1 MRHRRRR
8 ILIGMLLTAV
18 AAAAG
23 VAACANSESVEPGA
37 GLPDGGSDNDARVSA
52 SDAGRD
58 ASIIDSGDD
67 SLPCSTT
74 GWCTTRTPDASPR
87 FDDLWP
93 LEGAAFAADST
104 AGLLAF
110 EGEQWSYIHEGVS
123 GLGVVWAAGRDEI
136 WAGGA
141 EGQVIHGTRSGG
153 TWSFATEAVSSDEP
167 IVSIWGTGS
176 DVFVATAHR
185 IHRRA
190 AGAAQ
195 WTTLREETDL
205 SSPECGDKTF
215 SFTAIAGTNAGDIW
229 FSGVRGGDQSW
240 SKDSFCGYLARL
252 VGDRYVVL
260 ADCTFE
266 YSDDVGM
273 CVSSPGA
280 NATLAWF
287 DQAYALGEGTLATAW
302 TWGGAWLEA
311 SHDGDGGVALGEVLE
326 DRALRGSRVWGPSR
340 NEIYAVKTSAGVEV
354 LYHNE
359 DIRRDGGAFAIASIA
374 LHGIPLVADLKL
386 RGRSTTDIWLFG
398 GSYALHKIGP

>member
-1 MRHRRRR
+1 MRYRRQR
-8 ILIGMLLTAV
+8 IFIGTLLTAA

-23 VAACANSESVEPGA
+23 VAACASNEDVDPGA
-37 GLPDGGSDNDARVSA
+37 GPPDTGSDTDASVPG

-58 ASIIDSGDD
+58 SSVLDSGDGA
-67 SLPCSTT
+67 LPCSTT
-74 GWCTTRTPDASPR
+74 GWCTTRTTDPATR

-93 LEGAAFAADST
+93 LEGAAFAADRT

-110 EGEQWSYIHEGVS
+110 EGERWSFIHEGVS
-123 GLGVVWAAGRDEI
+123 GLGVVWAAGRDEV
-136 WAGGA
+136 WAGG
-141 EGQVIHGTRSGG
+141 EQGQVVHGTRSGG
-153 TWSFATEAVSSDEP
+153 AWSFTTEAVSNDEP
-167 IVSIWGTGS
+167 ILSIWGAGA
-176 DVFVATAHR
+176 DVFAASAHR

-190 AGAAQ
+190 AGAAE
-195 WTTLREETDL
+195 WKTLHEETDW
-205 SSPECGDKTF
+205 SSPECGDKIF
-215 SFTAIAGTNAGDIW
+215 SFTTIAGTSGDDVW
-229 FSGVRGGDQSW
+229 FSGVRGGDQTW
-240 SKDSFCGYLARL
+240 SQDSFCGYLARL

-266 YSDDVGM
+266 YSDNVGM

-287 DQAYALGEGTLATAW
+287 DQAYVLGEGTLATAW
-302 TWGGAWLEA
+302 TRGGTWLEA

-326 DRALRGSRVWGPSR
+326 ARALMGSRVWGPSQ
-340 NEIYAVKTSAGVEV
+340 NEIYAVRTQSGVEV

-359 DIRRDGGAFAIASIA
+359 DIRKDGGAFAIASIA

-386 RGRSTTDIWLFG
+386 RGRSATDIWLFG